1 MGGQKETSRET
12 NEAVKQGSDWG
23 GGSVHPPDL
32 QRGDSSPRAYGKG
45 LD

>member
-12 NEAVKQGSDWG
+12 NEAVKGSDWG
-23 GGSVHPPDL
+23 GRSVHPPDL
-32 QRGDSSPRAYGKG
+32 QRGDSSPRAYDKG